1 MVYNPRKLS
10 VVINE
15 NIGYLIERE
24 KINKQYIYSNLG
36 IMKIVHD
43 PNANVSL
50 EKLEQLADL
59 LNTNVPNLVTDW
71 EKGSYPDE
79 YEMFVKGY
87 KTGYEDC
94 EKGKTFNPKR

>member
-36 IMKIVHD
+36 IMKIVSRAKD
-43 PNANVSL
+43 IIL
-50 EKLEQLADL
+50 
-59 LNTNVPNLVTDW
+59 
-71 EKGSYPDE
+71 KG
-79 YEMFVKGY
+79 
-87 KTGYEDC
+87 
-94 EKGKTFNPKR
+94 R

>member
-1 MVYNPRKLS
+1 MVYNPRRLS
-10 VVINE
+10 AVINE
-15 NIGYLIERE
+15 NISYLIERE

-71 EKGSYPDE
+71 EKGLISRR
-79 YEMFVKGY
+79 V
-87 KTGYEDC
+87 
-94 EKGKTFNPKR
+94 

>member
-71 EKGSYPDE
+71 EKGLISRRVWD
-79 YEMFVKGY
+79 VY
-87 KTGYEDC
+87 KRIQGRVWRLHQ
-94 EKGKTFNPKR
+94 G